1 MSTPIPSA
9 AGASR
14 RANVVVQLREAFVA
28 LNGQVVP
35 HLTQHGHQEVRAAHG
50 AVFQYLDQEGTTVS
64 TLAERAQMT
73 KQAMAELVAH
83 LERHD
88 YVSRVPAPH
97 DRRAKLVLLTDRGR
111 EVVRL
116 ARALVPDIEARVA
129 RAIGQRRLTQL
140 RADLERIRRE
150 FAPDG

>member
-1 MSTPIPSA
+1 
-9 AGASR
+9 
-14 RANVVVQLREAFVA
+14 
-28 LNGQVVP
+28 
-35 HLTQHGHQEVRAAHG
+35 
-50 AVFQYLDQEGTTVS
+50 
-64 TLAERAQMT
+64 MT

>member
-50 AVFQYLDQEGTTVS
+50 AVFQYLDQDGHHCQH
-64 TLAERAQMT
+64 AGRAGPDD
-73 KQAMAELVAH
+73 QA
-83 LERHD
+83 
-88 YVSRVPAPH
+88 
-97 DRRAKLVLLTDRGR
+97 G
-111 EVVRL
+111 
-116 ARALVPDIEARVA
+116 
-129 RAIGQRRLTQL
+129 
-140 RADLERIRRE
+140 
-150 FAPDG
+150 DG